1 MKKKNIAVILS
12 GGTGTRFGSVI
23 PKQFIMLGGKKIIE
37 YTIEQFN
44 THHAIDEICLVINP
58 SHEHIIDEI
67 MCHNEFKK
75 IKKVIYGGKER
86 SDSSRSAILAY
97 ANEDYCHLIFHDAV
111 RPFIS
116 HETISNVID
125 GLSEYKAIDV
135 AIPATDTIIQVAEN
149 KTIENIPERNFLQQ
163 GQTPQAF
170 HFKTIQAA
178 YKKAEE
184 EGFTHPFTDDCGLI
198 LHYLPDE
205 PVYVV
210 NGDAKNIKITRPED
224 LLLAEKLLQLQ
235 SLSFFTHT
243 KNLSHLLKAKVI
255 VIFGGN
261 SGIGQKMVELCMQNH
276 AQVFSFSKSEG
287 TNINDQ
293 GAVSKALESVY
304 EKHKKIDFVVNT
316 VGVLS
321 RETLS
326 SMDEETIDEILS
338 TNLKGAIT
346 ITQKSFPYLQKSQGH
361 LLLFTSSS
369 YTRGRS
375 GYSLYSATKAAIV
388 NFMQAIAQEWAVHH
402 IKINAI
408 NPSRTDTPMRT
419 KNFGFEPK
427 NTLLDAGNVASIA
440 LSILFEEFSGQ
451 VIDIKKT
458 D

>member
-1 MKKKNIAVILS
+1 MNKKNIAVILS
-12 GGTGTRFGSVI
+12 GGSGTRFGSTI

-37 YTIEQFN
+37 YTIDKFN
-44 THHAIDEICLVINP
+44 THTGIDEICLVINS
-58 SHEHIIDEI
+58 SHEHIVDEI
-67 MCHNEFKK
+67 VCNNDFKK
-75 IKKVIYGGKER
+75 MKKVIYGGKER
-86 SDSSRSAILAY
+86 FESSRSAILAY
-97 ANEDYCHLIFHDAV
+97 ADDENCHLIFHDAV

-116 HETISNVID
+116 HEIISRVID
-125 GLSEYKAIDV
+125 ALSDYKAIDV
-135 AIPATDTIIQVAEN
+135 AIPATDTIIQVSDN
-149 KTIENIPERNFLQQ
+149 QTISKIPERKYLQQ

-170 HFKTIQAA
+170 HYKTIKSA

-184 EGFTHPFTDDCGLI
+184 EDFTHPFTDDCGLI
-198 LHYLPDE
+198 THYLPDE

-210 NGDAKNIKITRPED
+210 EGDAKNIKITRPED

-235 SLSFFTHT
+235 SLSFTSHT
-243 KNLSHLLKAKVI
+243 KDFPQLLNNKII

-261 SGIGQKMVELCMQNH
+261 SGIGKKMVELCQKHDAN
-276 AQVFSFSKSEG
+276 VVSFSKSEG
-287 TNINDQ
+287 TDINEHEM
-293 GAVSKALESVY
+293 VSKALESVY
-304 EKHKKIDFVVNT
+304 KKYNKIDFVINT
-316 VGVLS
+316 VGVLT
-321 RETLS
+321 RESLS
-326 SMDEETIDEILS
+326 SMTDKKIDEVLD
-338 TNLKGAIT
+338 TNLKGTIT
-346 ITQKSFPYLQKSQGH
+346 ITQKSFPYLKESQGH

-388 NFMQAIAQEWAVHH
+388 NFMQAIAQEWAAHH

-440 LSILFEEFSGQ
+440 LSILFEDFSGQ
-451 VIDIKKT
+451 VIDIKK